1 MSFNKLKD
9 EKLDNLLQEY
19 FGAEFFNPKHG
30 EVKTFFE
37 TFKNQFKKSKC
48 KIITVAGTNGK
59 GQTAHFINDY
69 LTRLGKKCGLWT
81 SPHVL
86 SVTERF
92 KFGDEYIS
100 HRELQKEFENLYSN
114 DLKLSYYEFLFFCFC
129 SLSSKRNLDYIILEV
144 GLGGRLD
151 AVNFLDADYTLLTS
165 ISKDHEEFLGSSL
178 TGILKEKLGVC
189 REESAHISS
198 LEQEFLRKKQNDAIS
213 HIVNK
218 VDLFDIGILKQS
230 DDYFLRNKILALY
243 FLNTLLKKYPS
254 RQELLHESSQFV
266 CSVTKGRQEEVTI
279 KNIKFIF
286 IGAHNIDGIRKM
298 RDYFLA
304 NKSVEKSNLLCA
316 FSKRSEEDI
325 ISSLEILKSSPCLW
339 DSINVTSFEH
349 LKALPL
355 NSLPNT
361 DGISV
366 VDEWK
371 SFLDKVII
379 SNKGQWIVTGS
390 YYFIGEVQ
398 KYLNSRFSIL

>member
-1 MSFNKLKD
+1 MSYDKLKD
-9 EKLDNLLQEY
+9 EKLDKLLQSY
-19 FGAEFFNPKHG
+19 FGAEFFNPKHS
-30 EVKTFFE
+30 EVRSFFKKFKTQ
-37 TFKNQFKKSKC
+37 FKNSKC
-48 KIITVAGTNGK
+48 KVITVAGTNGK

-69 LTRLGKKCGLWT
+69 LSSLGYKCGLWT

-92 KFGDEYIS
+92 KFCNDYIS
-100 HRELQKEFENLYSN
+100 HDELEEEFTDLYSS
-114 DLKLSYYEFLFFCFC
+114 DLKLSYYEFLLYCFC
-129 SLSSKRNLDYIILEV
+129 SLSSKRDLDYIVLEV

-178 TGILKEKLGVC
+178 SGILKEKLGVC
-189 REESAHISS
+189 RDGAPHISS
-198 LEQEFLRKKQNDAIS
+198 LEQDYLRKKQDHFIAS
-213 HIVNK
+213 VVDK
-218 VDLFDIGILKQS
+218 TDLFEAGILKQS
-230 DDYFLRNKILALY
+230 DDYFLRNKVLALY
-243 FLNTLLKKYPS
+243 FINKLLNKTS
-254 RQELLHESSQFV
+254 NREELLSEASKFV

-279 KNIKFIF
+279 ENIKFIF

-304 NKSVEKSNLLCA
+304 NKTADKSSILCA
-316 FSKRSEEDI
+316 FSKRSDEDI

-339 DSINVTSFEH
+339 DSLNVTSFEH

-355 NSLPNT
+355 SSLPLT
-361 DGISV
+361 DGVAV
-366 VDEWK
+366 VEDWQK
-371 SFLDKVII
+371 FLDKVIN